1 MDEEK
6 YRIAVATSDGEN
18 IDLHFGRAD
27 SFDIYDA
34 DREGRVTFRER
45 RENTP
50 PCENGIH
57 RDDRLLEAA
66 ETIRDCDFV
75 LAARA
80 GPGAQAALAQLGVDV
95 DEIPGNVMDAIDRV
109 LLFLEAQ
116 RIING
121 G

>member
-66 ETIRDCDFV
+66 E
-75 LAARA
+75 
-80 GPGAQAALAQLGVDV
+80 VDV
-95 DEIPGNVMDAIDRV
+95 YEIPGNVMDAIDRV